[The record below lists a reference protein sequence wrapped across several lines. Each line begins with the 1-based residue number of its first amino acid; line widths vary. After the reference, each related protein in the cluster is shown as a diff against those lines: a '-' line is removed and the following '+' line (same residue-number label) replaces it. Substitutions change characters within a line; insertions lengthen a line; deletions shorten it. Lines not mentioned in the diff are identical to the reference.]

1 MEKKRKG
8 GGFSVAPKM
17 NARWHVGPAFDPR
30 EKEEEE
36 AKRKKRTTS
45 GEDEKAIKSDGLE
58 LEEMHAWSD
67 LSKIFK
73 TFAAICFALLVV
85 PTLFGSKPHKK
96 AMRKVGRTGVR
107 ASRYVAKPFSKKRSY
122 SFPTHEGYDETLDD
136 AYSNPREY
144 DNAIKEYEDA
154 KIAFDKLDEQL
165 GEGSIDELMSEDVR
179 QKYEDA
185 LFKKQAAEQKR
196 DFEDSMEKKKKE
208 WTGAMKGASCA
219 DKTRHLLESYVEH
232 YSCRFDAKYGSLSP
246 LMNFPV
252 VREDYE
258 NAGEREMR
266 ALATSTSVADAI
278 KWSAELSSDEKDA
291 DMKKTMSTAG
301 LAVSTW
307 LRFYSEKKKEVLG
320 LRDDGTLT
328 WDALTKETR
337 RYQPKETYNEPP
349 SPPPLP
355 PPSPPPLPNATE
367 AGAPV
372 PPNATE
378 AMYGVDVAVANEAAF
393 DKMDTD
399 GDGSISVDEVTNAAL
414 KGEVDLKD
422 GVVQDIVQSKSFKN
436 AALSAEEL
444 AMLDAEMKADVAPK
458 KSKFSQFSNF
468 KLGRR
473 KLLRKKNKDD
483 GNGDKDNGN
492 GGNGGNWGED
502 PKDYKSPF
510 DAEAPLAST
519 AAEYDEA
526 GQLIQQT
533 MEPLYFTVNVFANNF
548 PENIATIAK
557 ESATLMRA
565 LRLPGVAR
573 VFCGNP
579 FKMRDASSIAM
590 DYSERGSGYFSSLKG
605 MVSFATAKLSKNGG
619 NGFVDADLRS
629 ECELG
634 NRCGSRWASAPICT
648 DEGETEYLTVPDYAA
663 GGKLP
668 DRVSVPSISYK
679 KALEGG
685 YPLLS
690 IVEDSDKDTFIQAAD
705 EALKDHAVPAVLFSN
720 VKTNL
725 WQFIE
730 DLKKRYKGG
739 YNIFAVAPGH
749 EHNPRRPVFL
759 PLDDHAL
766 AWSFFKEYYP
776 TEQFVGGIAIAL
788 IVRDDVSNLGFNNW
802 LAENK
807 IVACDCNLGTCS
819 AATGVK
825 YEEVK
830 YTIENYKPRKSSWDE
845 ATKKHKEKTEEWN
858 NYDRLAQSLKE
869 SQTVDIQQQLEADQ
883 KALAA
888 KKELEQAEREMKAA
902 NAAMNAAKKSAAEK
916 KRSIWNDGW
925 GDFDGF
931 RRRNLLK
938 KKNKKNKGGDGG
950 GGGGGRG
957 VGAGG
962 AVTFETPPAYCDID
976 DYIDNEDDV
985 WT

>member
-1 MEKKRKG
+1 MNQRGVSSSSSSSSSSSEKNKS

-30 EKEEEE
+30 EEEEEE
-36 AKRKKRTTS
+36 AKRKRKNKN
-45 GEDEKAIKSDGLE
+45 GGGGDNGGDGPAIKSDGLE
-58 LEEMHAWSD
+58 REEMHAWSD
-67 LSKIFK
+67 LSKLFK
-73 TFAAICFALLVV
+73 TFAAICFVLLVL
-85 PTLFGSKPHKK
+85 PTLFGSKPHKN
-96 AMRKVGRTGVR
+96 AARKVGRAGAR
-107 ASRYVAKPFSKKRSY
+107 ASRYVTKPFSKKRSY
-122 SFPTHEGYDETLDD
+122 SFPAHDGYDETLDD

-144 DNAIKEYEDA
+144 DNAIREYEDA
-154 KIAFDKLDEQL
+154 KSAFDKLDEQL
-165 GEGSIDELMSEDVR
+165 GEGSIDEVMSEEVR

-185 LFKKQAAEQKR
+185 LFNKQVAEQKR

-232 YSCRFDAKYGSLSP
+232 YSCRFDAKYGSMSP

-258 NAGEREMR
+258 NAGERETR

-278 KWSAELSSDEKDA
+278 KWSAELSNDEKDA
-291 DMKKTMSTAG
+291 DMKKQMSAAG
-301 LAVSTW
+301 VAVSTW

-328 WDALTKETR
+328 WDVLTKETR
-337 RYQPKETYNEPP
+337 RYQPQETYNRPASPAPAPRRAAKLEPA
-349 SPPPLP
+349 L
-355 PPSPPPLPNATE
+355 
-367 AGAPV
+367 V
-372 PPNATE
+372 PRQAE
-378 AMYGVDVAVANEAAF
+378 YGVDVAVANEDAF
-393 DKMDTD
+393 EKMDTD

-422 GVVQDIVQSKSFKN
+422 GVVQEIVQSKSYKN

-458 KSKFSQFSNF
+458 KGMFSNLF
-468 KLGRR
+468 GRR
-473 KLLRKKNKDD
+473 KLLRKRNRDD
-483 GNGDKDNGN
+483 GGNGN
-492 GGNGGNWGED
+492 GGGKWGANPSE
-502 PKDYKSPF
+502 YKSPF
-510 DAEAPLAST
+510 DAEAPSASSS
-519 AAEYDEA
+519 AEYDEA
-526 GQLIQQT
+526 GNLVQQT
-533 MEPLYFTVNVFANNF
+533 MGEQTDPLYFTVSVFANNF
-548 PENIATIAK
+548 PENVATVTK

-565 LRLPGVAR
+565 LRLPGVTR
-573 VFCGNP
+573 IFSGNP
-579 FKMRDASSIAM
+579 FKMRHASRIAEE
-590 DYSERGSGYFSSLKG
+590 YSAQGSGYFSSLGG
-605 MVSFATAKLSKNGG
+605 MITFATAKLSANGG
-619 NGFVDADLRS
+619 NGFVDAELRR
-629 ECELG
+629 ECELA
-634 NRCGSRWASAPICT
+634 NRCGARWESTPIST
-648 DEGETEYLTVPDYAA
+648 NEGKIEYQTVPDYAA

-690 IVEDSDKDTFIQAAD
+690 IVEDSDKDAFIEAAD
-705 EALKDHAVPAVLFSN
+705 EALNDRAVPAVLFSN
-720 VKTNL
+720 VKANP
-725 WQFIE
+725 WQFVE
-730 DLKKRYKGG
+730 DLKKRYKNG
-739 YNIFAVAPGH
+739 YSIFAVAPGH

-766 AWSFFKEYYP
+766 AWSFFNEYYP
-776 TEQFVGGIAIAL
+776 IDSSVGGIVIAL
-788 IVRDDVSNLGFNNW
+788 IVRDDVSNLGFNDW

-807 IVACDCNLGTCS
+807 IVACDCNLGTCA

-830 YTIENYKPRKSSWDE
+830 YTIENYKPQKSSWEE
-845 ATKKHKEKTEEWN
+845 ATKTHKAKTDEWN
-858 NYDRLAQSLKE
+858 NYDRLAQRLKE
-869 SQTVDIQQQLEADQ
+869 SQTVDFQQQLEADQ

-888 KKELEQAEREMKAA
+888 KKELEQAERELKAA

-938 KKNKKNKGGDGG
+938 KKNKKN
-950 GGGGGRG
+950 RG
-957 VGAGG
+957 NGGG
-962 AVTFETPPAYCDID
+962 AVVVKDTFETPPAYCDID

-985 WT
+985 WA

>member
-1 MEKKRKG
+1 MTERKG

-45 GEDEKAIKSDGLE
+45 GEDEKGIKSDGLE

-96 AMRKVGRTGVR
+96 AARKVGRAGVR

-122 SFPTHEGYDETLDD
+122 SFPAHEGYDETLDD

-291 DMKKTMSTAG
+291 DMNKTMSTAG

-337 RYQPKETYNEPP
+337 RYQPKETYNEPV
-349 SPPPLP
+349 PPPP
-355 PPSPPPLPNATE
+355 APRKAGAPQLPNATE

-473 KLLRKKNKDD
+473 KLLRKRNKND
-483 GNGDKDNGN
+483 GNGDKDDGN

-590 DYSERGSGYFSSLKG
+590 GYSERGSGYFSSLKG

-776 TEQFVGGIAIAL
+776 TEQSVGGIAIAL

-938 KKNKKNKGGDGG
+938 KKNKKNKGG
-950 GGGGGRG
+950 GGRG
-957 VGAGG
+957 GAGAGG

>member
-1 MEKKRKG
+1 MTERKG

-45 GEDEKAIKSDGLE
+45 GEDEKGIKSDGLE

-96 AMRKVGRTGVR
+96 AARKVGRAGVR

-122 SFPTHEGYDETLDD
+122 SFPAHEGYDETLDD

-208 WTGAMKGASCA
+208 WTGVMKGASCA

-307 LRFYSEKKKEVLG
+307 LKFYSEKKKEVLG

-337 RYQPKETYNEPP
+337 RYQPKETYNKPV
-349 SPPPLP
+349 SPPPAP
-355 PPSPPPLPNATE
+355 RKAGAPPLPNA
-367 AGAPV
+367 P
-372 PPNATE
+372 E

-458 KSKFSQFSNF
+458 KSMFSKFSNIKF
-468 KLGRR
+468 GRR

-483 GNGDKDNGN
+483 GNG
-492 GGNGGNWGED
+492 GNGGNWGAD

-526 GQLIQQT
+526 GQLVQQT
-533 MEPLYFTVNVFANNF
+533 PMEPLYFTVNVFANNF
-548 PENIATIAK
+548 PENVATVAK

-565 LRLPGVAR
+565 LRLPGITR
-573 VFCGNP
+573 VFSGNP

-590 DYSERGSGYFSSLKG
+590 DYSERGSGYVSSPGG

-634 NRCGSRWASAPICT
+634 NRCGSRWASAPIST
-648 DEGETEYLTVPDYAA
+648 DEGKTEYLTVPDYAA

-705 EALKDHAVPAVLFSN
+705 EALKDRAVPAVLFSN

-776 TEQFVGGIAIAL
+776 TEQSVGGIAIAL
-788 IVRDDVSNLGFNNW
+788 IVRDDVSNLGFNDW

-830 YTIENYKPRKSSWDE
+830 YTIENYKPRKSSWEE
-845 ATKKHKEKTEEWN
+845 ATKTHKEKTEEWN

-888 KKELEQAEREMKAA
+888 KKELEQAERELKAA

-938 KKNKKNKGGDGG
+938 KKNKKNKGGGGRGG
-950 GGGGGRG
+950 GGGGGS
-957 VGAGG
+957 

>member
-1 MEKKRKG
+1 MTAKSGKG

-208 WTGAMKGASCA
+208 WTGVMKGASCA

-266 ALATSTSVADAI
+266 VLATSTSVADAI

-337 RYQPKETYNEPP
+337 RYQPKETYNEPV
-349 SPPPLP
+349 PPPP
-355 PPSPPPLPNATE
+355 APRK
-367 AGAPV
+367 AGAPP

-414 KGEVDLKD
+414 KGVVDLKD
-422 GVVQDIVQSKSFKN
+422 GIVQDIVQSKSFKN

-483 GNGDKDNGN
+483 GNADKDNGN

-705 EALKDHAVPAVLFSN
+705 EALKDRAVPAVLFSN

-776 TEQFVGGIAIAL
+776 TEQSVGGIAIAL

-938 KKNKKNKGGDGG
+938 KKNKKNKGSDGG

>member
-1 MEKKRKG
+1 MTERKG

-45 GEDEKAIKSDGLE
+45 GEDEKGIKSDGLE

-96 AMRKVGRTGVR
+96 AARKVGRAGVR

-291 DMKKTMSTAG
+291 DMNKTMSTAG

-337 RYQPKETYNEPP
+337 RYQPKETYNEPV
-349 SPPPLP
+349 PPPP
-355 PPSPPPLPNATE
+355 APRKAGAPQLPNATE

-473 KLLRKKNKDD
+473 KLLRKRNKND
-483 GNGDKDNGN
+483 GNGDKDDGN

-590 DYSERGSGYFSSLKG
+590 GYSERGSGYFSSLKG

-776 TEQFVGGIAIAL
+776 TEQSVGGIAIAL

-916 KRSIWNDGW
+916 KRSIWNDGL

-938 KKNKKNKGGDGG
+938 KKNKKNKGG
-950 GGGGGRG
+950 GGRG
-957 VGAGG
+957 GAGAGG